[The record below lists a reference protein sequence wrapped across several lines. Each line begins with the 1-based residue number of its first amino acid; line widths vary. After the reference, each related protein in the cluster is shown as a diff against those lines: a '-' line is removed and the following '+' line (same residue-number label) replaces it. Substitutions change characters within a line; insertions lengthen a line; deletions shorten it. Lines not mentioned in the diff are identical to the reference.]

1 MAYQRII
8 LQSGF
13 TNLMAYVSEAKLHRI
28 FPRFMP
34 VPKVGSVTKER
45 AVVRL
50 QATAEVCIG
59 PFFDLDAI
67 PLIVEEG
74 LGLHLFATY
83 QVWGRSLPSSSTASE
98 RRNMLANNPFQ
109 QTKMSPTCD
118 SSTKMAN

>member
-50 QATAEVCIG
+50 QATAEARAAQTQRESDHG
-59 PFFDLDAI
+59 ERPHA
-67 PLIVEEG
+67 E
-74 LGLHLFATY
+74 
-83 QVWGRSLPSSSTASE
+83 RS
-98 RRNMLANNPFQ
+98 
-109 QTKMSPTCD
+109 C
-118 SSTKMAN
+118 